1 MTQAKNGD
9 TVSIHYT
16 GKLPDGTPFD
26 SSEGRDPLE
35 FKLGE
40 GQVINGF
47 EQAVEGMSQGE
58 SKTFEVPADQAYG
71 QRLDELVHEVPK
83 DRLPPDIE
91 VQEGMQLQAV
101 GPNEQPVLLTVAEVG
116 DETVKLDANHPLA
129 GQDLTFEVELVEI
142 K

>member
-1 MTQAKNGD
+1 MSQAKNGD
-9 TVSIHYT
+9 TVAIHYT

-26 SSEGRDPLE
+26 SSEGREPLE

-47 EQAVEGMSQGE
+47 EQAVEGMAQGE
-58 SKTFEVPADQAYG
+58 SKTFEVAADEAYG
-71 QRLDELVHEVPK
+71 PRLDELVHEVPK
-83 DRLPPDIE
+83 ERLPDDVE

-116 DETVKLDANHPLA
+116 EETVTLDANHPLA
-129 GQDLTFEVELVEI
+129 GQDLTFEVQLVEI

>member
-1 MTQAKNGD
+1 MSQAKNGD

-26 SSEGRDPLE
+26 SSEGREPLE

-47 EQAVEGMSQGE
+47 EDAVEGMAQGE

-71 QRLDELVHEVPK
+71 PRLDELVHEVPK
-83 DRLPPDIE
+83 DRLPSDIE

-116 DETVKLDANHPLA
+116 DETVTLDANHPLA

>member
-1 MTQAKNGD
+1 MSQAKNGD

-26 SSEGRDPLE
+26 SSEGREPLE

-47 EQAVEGMSQGE
+47 EEAVEGMAQGE
-58 SKTFEVPADQAYG
+58 SKTFEVSADQAYG
-71 QRLDELVHEVPK
+71 PRLDELVHEVPK

-116 DETVKLDANHPLA
+116 DETVTLDANHPLA
-129 GQDLTFEVELVEI
+129 GQDLTFEVQLVEI